1 MKRFFYVTLLT
12 LFTVSVFF
20 AAHTVAGGYEEEH
33 RYVNAIQD
41 VPSDTAASADAD
53 AAGTAGTDAAPAVTR
68 EQARPKAQA
77 VSVTVAEPEE
87 DRSHLLVS
95 LSGAITDTEAEA
107 KINPDAA
114 FPYYVKVNRIANTVT
129 VFAQDSNGAY
139 TIPYK
144 AFVCSAGEY
153 TPLGT
158 YQTSTKVRWLSLVGG
173 VWGQYTTRITGPYW
187 FHSVP
192 YFTQRESDLE
202 YLEYNKLGNLASL
215 GCIRMT
221 VEDVKWI
228 YDACP
233 PGTTVELYDD
243 PDNPGPLGKPVP
255 PLIGT
260 ESEKRG
266 WDPTDPHPDNPW
278 RQLYA
283 PSYPQQAETGR
294 EKQ

>member
-1 MKRFFYVTLLT
+1 MKRFFYVTLIT

-20 AAHTVAGGYEEEH
+20 AAHTVAGEPEGMRIAAAETAPEMPGDEP
-33 RYVNAIQD
+33 AA
-41 VPSDTAASADAD
+41 DTGAANDADAD
-53 AAGTAGTDAAPAVTR
+53 PAVTR
-68 EQARPKAQA
+68 ERALPKAQTVA
-77 VSVTVAEPEE
+77 VTVAEPEE
-87 DRSHLLVS
+87 ERSHLQIS
-95 LSGAITDTEAEA
+95 LSGAITDTEAEE
-107 KINPDAA
+107 KMNSDTA
-114 FPYYVKVNRIANTVT
+114 FPYYVKVNRMANTVT
-129 VFAQDSNGAY
+129 VYGMDSDGAY
-139 TIPYK
+139 TVPYK

-158 YQTSTKVRWLSLVGG
+158 YRTSTKARWLALVGG

-192 YFTQRESDLE
+192 YFTQTESDIE

-233 PGTTVELYDD
+233 AGTTVELYDD

>member
-1 MKRFFYVTLLT
+1 MKRFFYVTLIT

-20 AAHTVAGGYEEEH
+20 AAHTVAGEPEGMRIAAAETAPEMPGDEP
-33 RYVNAIQD
+33 AA
-41 VPSDTAASADAD
+41 DTDATNDADAD
-53 AAGTAGTDAAPAVTR
+53 PAVTR
-68 EQARPKAQA
+68 ERALPKAQTVA
-77 VSVTVAEPEE
+77 VTVAEPEE
-87 DRSHLLVS
+87 ERSHLQIS
-95 LSGAITDTEAEA
+95 LSGAITDTEAEE
-107 KINPDAA
+107 KIDLDTA
-114 FPYYVKVNRIANTVT
+114 FPYYVKVNRMANTVT
-129 VFAQDSNGAY
+129 VYGMDSDGAY
-139 TIPYK
+139 TVPYK

-158 YQTSTKVRWLSLVGG
+158 YRTSTKARWLALVGG

-192 YFTQRESDLE
+192 YFTQTESDIE

-233 PGTTVELYDD
+233 AGTTVELYDD